1 MVSLTQKL
9 LTNGDFLQGK
19 NQFSAT
25 KPHRS
30 RNSTNGQARCL
41 GVDDQ
46 HKQEL
51 RWGSGDVLC
60 HDALVC
66 SPFKLM
72 GLLLKYY
79 SFQLCLF
86 MSLVCI
92 HVCVWVCMHFLMY
105 FFVNF
110 SILVWLGFL
119 RVFFCLFFKR
129 KKEACCWTG
138 RELGRLRMRDR
149 EQWSWYIMRENFL
162 SKKRL
167 LVENMKRLK
176 DTGRLNSRSR
186 KKDHWPQPSLLHPR
200 VQGAINVCKSITSTH
215 HIRRMKEITRSSQC
229 MQKRSLTKLNIWI
242 FMRKVMQR
250 LGMEGAHPN
259 LIKPTD
265 NRPMISIL
273 VDWEK
278 N

>member
-1 MVSLTQKL
+1 MFCVMMLWFAPLLNLWAFCLNITASNYVFLWVWCVYMCVSECVCFFSCISL
-9 LTNGDFLQGK
+9 LIFLFWFDWDF
-19 NQFSAT
+19 
-25 KPHRS
+25 
-30 RNSTNGQARCL
+30 
-41 GVDDQ
+41 
-46 HKQEL
+46 
-51 RWGSGDVLC
+51 WG
-60 HDALVC
+60 
-66 SPFKLM
+66 F
-72 GLLLKYY
+72 
-79 SFQLCLF
+79 
-86 MSLVCI
+86 
-92 HVCVWVCMHFLMY
+92 
-105 FFVNF
+105 
-110 SILVWLGFL
+110 
-119 RVFFCLFFKR
+119 FFCLFFKR

-273 VDWEK
+273 VYWEK